1 MASSTTYSSAK
12 DLLEEIGESVQKEAK
27 NQALG
32 RSGSVLHGFLSN
44 ATIKG
49 VKNKATK
56 PIQLEYEYHTNVTGG
71 FDKNNPCA
79 NRLDVRFSDIYGG
92 QCTDNK
98 INGNDDESGGT
109 CAPLRRLFLCD
120 QHLSHMKEGNIN
132 NTDNL
137 LLEVSLAAKYEGDSI
152 INNYPDSRDKKE
164 GICTALARS
173 FADIGDIIRG
183 KDLFLGYKK
192 R

>member
-1 MASSTTYSSAK
+1 MAPSTTYSSAK
-12 DLLEEIGESVQKEAK
+12 DLLEYIGESVQKEAK
-27 NQALG
+27 KQALG
-32 RSGSVLHGFLSN
+32 RSESVLHGLLSN

-98 INGNDDESGGT
+98 INGNDDEKIVESSLGLYSFLSG
-109 CAPLRRLFLCD
+109 LFF
-120 QHLSHMKEGNIN
+120 MPFP
-132 NTDNL
+132 
-137 LLEVSLAAKYEGDSI
+137 VSL
-152 INNYPDSRDKKE
+152 
-164 GICTALARS
+164 S
-173 FADIGDIIRG
+173 F
-183 KDLFLGYKK
+183 K
-192 R
+192 RHPGRM